1 MLEEE
6 EKESWADEERALCE
20 SLPLFQSFL
29 GGLDVAKICQV
40 VQQDFNK
47 MVAFIS
53 LMFAEGNAHKLIS
66 CIKILLTV

>member
-47 MVAFIS
+47 MVAFIYRVTTINVTRK
-53 LMFAEGNAHKLIS
+53 G
-66 CIKILLTV
+66 TVGRDE

>member
-20 SLPLFQSFL
+20 SLTLFQSFL

-47 MVAFIS
+47 MAAFI
-53 LMFAEGNAHKLIS
+53 
-66 CIKILLTV
+66 